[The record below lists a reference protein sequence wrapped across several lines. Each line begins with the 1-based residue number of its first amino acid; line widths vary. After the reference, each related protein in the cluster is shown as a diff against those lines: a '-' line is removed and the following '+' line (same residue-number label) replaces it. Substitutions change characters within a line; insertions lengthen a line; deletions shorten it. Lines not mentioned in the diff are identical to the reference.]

1 MTADGSPADQRLP
14 HPSDGDVTARRLP
27 EDDLH
32 APYRGTPFVTPVLPC
47 LDRRRT
53 SASVIL
59 RSVLEHGPVA
69 RSTISRLTGLS
80 PASVTDYCARFTE
93 LGLIRE
99 AAAPRRSNG
108 VGRPHVP
115 VDLDDSR
122 FVVGGVHVAVPYTTV
137 ALLDLRGRVLA
148 ATRLKHERTEPGRCW
163 REPPT
168 RSAPCWTAPP
178 AVPPLGVGVAVG
190 GWVDRDSGTVVEHPL
205 LGWRDV
211 PVREVLGART
221 GLPVHVDGHARA
233 LVNAER
239 LFGRARGSRSVLHLF
254 VGNVVDAAFATHD
267 EVHHGPRSQAGAI
280 AHLPVPGGSEPC
292 DCGRTGCLQAELS
305 ERTLCR
311 RARRAGCHRR
321 RRTRCMWS
329 RRRPPATRWPYGC
342 WWSGRGCVGRAARLL
357 LDVLNP
363 ETVVVTE
370 IGVMHRE
377 DCLAA
382 LREAVGTGAGA
393 VRRCP
398 PVSRIPCSP
407 WRAVSVALDVLYRD
421 PLGSG
426 SRQALS
432 HLSAN

>member
-1 MTADGSPADQRLP
+1 MPRTAAPTLSSPVPRIADR
-14 HPSDGDVTARRLP
+14 
-27 EDDLH
+27 
-32 APYRGTPFVTPVLPC
+32 
-47 LDRRRT
+47 DRRRT
-53 SASVIL
+53 SASAVL

-69 RSTISRLTGLS
+69 RSTIARLTGLS
-80 PASVTDYCARFTE
+80 PASVTDHCARLTG

-99 AAAPRRSNG
+99 SAAPRQSKG

-115 VDLDDSR
+115 IDLDDTG

-148 ATRLKHERTEPGRCW
+148 ERELKHSGVMAPRDVLVRAADGLGALLDASPGLR
-163 REPPT
+163 
-168 RSAPCWTAPP
+168 
-178 AVPPLGVGVAVG
+178 PLGVGFAAG

-211 PVREVLGART
+211 PVREVLGDRA

-254 VGNVVDAAFATHD
+254 VGNVVDAAFATND

-280 AHLPVPGGSEPC
+280 AHLPVPGGTETC
-292 DCGRTGCLQAELS
+292 DCGRVGCLQVELS

-311 RARRAGCHRR
+311 RARAAGVIDGVNPMHVLRA
-321 RRTRCMWS
+321 
-329 RRRPPATRWPYGC
+329 AA
-342 WWSGRGCVGRAARLL
+342 RGDAVAARLLTDRARMTGRAVGLL

-370 IGVMHRE
+370 VGVLSRA

-382 LREAVGTGAGA
+382 LRDSVGSERAAAVVPTSFADSVLAVAGG
-393 VRRCP
+393 
-398 PVSRIPCSP
+398 
-407 WRAVSVALDVLYRD
+407 SVALDVLYRD
-421 PLGSG
+421 PLGASPD
-426 SRQALS
+426 AI
-432 HLSAN
+432 

>member
-1 MTADGSPADQRLP
+1 MPRTAAPTLASPVPRAAD
-14 HPSDGDVTARRLP
+14 S
-27 EDDLH
+27 
-32 APYRGTPFVTPVLPC
+32 
-47 LDRRRT
+47 DRRRT
-53 SASVIL
+53 SASVVL

-69 RSTISRLTGLS
+69 RSTIARLTGLS

-122 FVVGGVHVAVPYTTV
+122 FVVGGVHIAVPYTTI

-148 ATRLKHERTEPGRCW
+148 RRELKHEHTGPGRVLA
-163 REPPT
+163 RAADGLAALLAGMPGA
-168 RSAPCWTAPP
+168 R
-178 AVPPLGVGVAVG
+178 PLGVGVATG

-233 LVNAER
+233 LVHGER
-239 LFGRARGSRSVLHLF
+239 LFGRARGSGSVLHLF

-267 EVHHGPRSQAGAI
+267 AVHYGPRSQAGAI
-280 AHLPVPGGSEPC
+280 AHLPVPGGTEPC
-292 DCGRTGCLQAELS
+292 ACGRTGCLQAELS

-311 RARRAGCHRR
+311 RAREAGVVDGTNPMHVVGAAAAGDTVAVRLLVERA
-321 RRTRCMWS
+321 TM
-329 RRRPPATRWPYGC
+329 T
-342 WWSGRGCVGRAARLL
+342 GRAARLL

-370 IGVMHRE
+370 VGIMRRE
-377 DCLAA
+377 DCLNA
-382 LREAVGTGAGA
+382 LREAVGADRAGNVFATSFADGVLA
-393 VRRCP
+393 V
-398 PVSRIPCSP
+398 
-407 WRAVSVALDVLYRD
+407 AGGSVVLDVLYRD
-421 PLGSG
+421 PLGASPEA
-426 SRQALS
+426 S
-432 HLSAN
+432 

>member
-1 MTADGSPADQRLP
+1 MPHTATPTLSSPVPRVADR
-14 HPSDGDVTARRLP
+14 
-27 EDDLH
+27 
-32 APYRGTPFVTPVLPC
+32 
-47 LDRRRT
+47 DRRRT

-69 RSTISRLTGLS
+69 RSTIARLTGLS
-80 PASVTDYCARFTE
+80 PASVTDYCARFTQ

-99 AAAPRRSNG
+99 AAAPRQAKG

-137 ALLDLRGRVLA
+137 ALLDLRGRVVAEREVKHAGSIEPYGVLAGAADGLA
-148 ATRLKHERTEPGRCW
+148 ALLDGAPGSR
-163 REPPT
+163 
-168 RSAPCWTAPP
+168 
-178 AVPPLGVGVAVG
+178 PLGVGFAAG

-205 LGWRDV
+205 LGWREV

-254 VGNVVDAAFATHD
+254 VGNVVDAAFATND
-267 EVHHGPRSQAGAI
+267 EVHHGPRSQAGTI
-280 AHLPVPGGSEPC
+280 AHLPVPGGTETC
-292 DCGRTGCLQAELS
+292 DCGRFGCLQVELS

-311 RARRAGCHRR
+311 RARAAGVIDGVNPMHVVRAAADGDPVAVRLLTER
-321 RRTRCMWS
+321 ARMT
-329 RRRPPATRWPYGC
+329 
-342 WWSGRGCVGRAARLL
+342 GRAVGLL

-370 IGVMHRE
+370 LGVVHRE

-382 LREAVGTGAGA
+382 LRAEVGDERATAVVPTGFPHSVLAVAGG
-393 VRRCP
+393 
-398 PVSRIPCSP
+398 
-407 WRAVSVALDVLYRD
+407 SVALDVLYRD
-421 PLGSG
+421 PLAASPE
-426 SRQALS
+426 AI
-432 HLSAN
+432 